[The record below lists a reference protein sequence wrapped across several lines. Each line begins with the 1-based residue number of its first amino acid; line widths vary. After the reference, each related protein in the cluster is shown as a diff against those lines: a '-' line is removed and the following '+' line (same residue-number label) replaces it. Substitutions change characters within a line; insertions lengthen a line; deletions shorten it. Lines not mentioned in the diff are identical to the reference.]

1 MQDAIAQSVLP
12 SILPAVE
19 QDMYYPGPTNM
30 AKQAANVVVDNKFVL
45 NFANLAGGASTFN
58 ISPAQ
63 GISDIICYFK
73 MGASA
78 NVTGFALP
86 QAWGYSLIK
95 ECRYRVA
102 NSDEYIVTGEQMYLQ
117 SLHDSEDGTKRDQLA
132 QLGGNALQGNACSE
146 AEAYV
151 YINLPFNTPRAAGKS
166 LPLPT
171 DLLTSPV
178 VLTITL
184 NPISSVFVAGAT
196 GTGAAI
202 TSLASAQLQVKSET
216 FSNSANLLANKIN
229 MNENTLTYPLKYWPQ
244 YEQSYNLASVD
255 GVQNINLV
263 GFKSGMVRDIL
274 MYLTKGSDVAVN
286 GSHAYQP
293 IFNITLTYNGLQY
306 YRADGSSNALW
317 SLIEDT
323 KAALVNSYVQ
333 ATAGTW
339 SSAVMPW
346 VHIPFGQT
354 CIPYDR
360 EYKLVGGKAI
370 MNAAL
375 QLQLETPL
383 AASDYVLHVVYLYD
397 AALSIGRGG
406 ASYAM

>member
-1 MQDAIAQSVLP
+1 M
-12 SILPAVE
+12 
-19 QDMYYPGPTNM
+19 N
-30 AKQAANVVVDNKFVL
+30 N
-45 NFANLAGGASTFN
+45 
-58 ISPAQ
+58 
-63 GISDIICYFK
+63 SDD
-73 MGASA
+73 
-78 NVTGFALP
+78 VTGFALP
-86 QAWGYSLIK
+86 QGWGYSLIK
-95 ECRYRVA
+95 ECRYRIA
-102 NSDEYIVTGEQMYLQ
+102 NSDDYVVSGEQMYLQ

-132 QLGGNALQGNACSE
+132 QLGGNALQGDACSG

-151 YINLPFNTPRAAGKS
+151 YLNLPFNTPRAAGKS

-184 NPISSVFVAGAT
+184 NPISSVFVAGASG

-202 TSLASAQLQVKSET
+202 TTLETGQLQVKAET

-229 MNENTLTYPLKYWPQ
+229 MNENTLSYPLKYWPQ
-244 YEQSYNLASVD
+244 FEQTYNLANVD
-255 GVQNINLV
+255 GTQTVNLV
-263 GFKSGMVRDIL
+263 GFKSGMVRDML
-274 MYLTKGSDVAVN
+274 LWLTKGSDTAAN
-286 GSHAYQP
+286 GSHAYSP

-306 YRADGSSNALW
+306 YRADGSANAIW

-323 KAALVNSYVQ
+323 KAALVNSYRQ
-333 ATAGTW
+333 AVAGTW

-375 QLQLETPL
+375 QLQLETPEP
-383 AASDYVLHVVYLYD
+383 ANDYVLHVVYLYD